1 MRPSMMPIIQFDVKT
16 FCENLRATKPPYECP
31 VKECGKIYK
40 SLQGMEYHLYNYD
53 HNNPEGNGYTTP
65 IRRGSWRKSRG
76 GGTVRR
82 SPSPVMKSPQREA
95 LTYAQAQRLVEVD
108 IKGHVYRLDIFDY
121 IDVVTEDE
129 FENEENEEQEKHEK
143 TPTKTPKVKSG
154 KVKGKE
160 SLKQRKE
167 PTCPP
172 VPSKLPEAS
181 YKLMKDY
188 EELPDAPKR
197 GSAYFRFIEKS
208 QEELDEDVEY
218 DMDEEDYAWLDMIN
232 EKRKKDGHSFVPQ
245 EIFETLMD
253 RLEKESYFQSQASG
267 KSDTNSLIDED
278 AVCSICQDGECQNS
292 NVILFCDMCNLAV
305 HQECYG
311 VPYIPEGQWLC
322 RRCLQSPSRAV
333 DCVLCPNKGGAFKQT
348 DDSRWAHVV
357 CALWIPEVGFANT
370 VFLEPVDGI
379 DHIPAARW
387 KLTCYICKQRNV
399 GACIQCHKANCYT
412 AFHVTCAQQA
422 SLFMKMEP
430 VREPGING
438 TSISIRKAAFCD
450 IHTPAGVEKKPVL
463 RKEKS
468 PVNEDVTGKGKG
480 WSAKKAKAQS
490 RKNMRK
496 ARKILAEKRSAMP
509 VVSIPCIPPKRISK
523 ITSKVNLPKK
533 QQFMQR
539 LLAYWTLKRQS
550 RNGVSLLRR
559 LQAHHQSHKNKNPV
573 EDKKV
578 TKLKEHLKYWQR
590 LRHDLERARL
600 LVELIRKREKLKK
613 EHLKL
618 SQRVFEL
625 QLKPLNVLLLSTLSQ
640 LQEKDLHNIFA
651 EPVTVEE
658 APDYYDVIK
667 KPVDFSTMRK
677 RLENH
682 KYHSVTDLET
692 DFEQMIDNC
701 MLYNG
706 KETVFYRDAV
716 KMRDQ
721 GGAVIRQAK
730 RLAEKAGYHS
740 STGMHT
746 VKAPEVKEVEEF
758 KLDDFDNAI
767 CAENREHLP
776 LEDQLNSLLE
786 KLDMTCNIKSGL
798 ARAKR
803 VKQLRKEINIIRR
816 KITMQ
821 RTGVKK
827 GPGIRLNK
835 TKDDTSADSTSEAH
849 TSGDE
854 LSDVPTRRH
863 PASPPTLKPAP
874 ILNRSKS
881 SPGRPGRG
889 RPKGSPGRR
898 TRTLSGQCN
907 SSQDLSIPPTIPE
920 FSKFQE
926 PKSPVGRKSPC
937 ARRASEKLAS
947 PKSPKSPKPSEKLS
961 SPKQVESIALPKTP
975 AKLISPGR
983 RHTVTIVTPSPRG
996 RKPGKSPGRK
1006 SMKRSLSL
1014 DVESQR
1020 PVKKLNS
1027 EDNLHVET
1035 EYEGTLPSPAGS
1047 PKASKK
1053 SGRTLSSS
1061 STEKSHDK
1069 KSSMNN
1075 NSELSNGL
1083 DEPVKPKGFSF
1094 FTYRVDTNRPR
1105 SSSDSDESV
1114 SSTSDGLTSETCSS
1128 HGEEGTSKKPK
1139 KGNIHE
1145 DSDGEASCEESTSTV
1160 SRANRAA
1167 GLIRAGKTRSSSWAS
1182 DEDDIP
1188 LNPLDLVWAKCR
1200 GYPSYPALIINPRMP
1215 RVGFTHNGVPI
1226 PVPPLEVLNQK
1237 VFAEEHLYLVLF
1249 FDNKRTWQ
1257 WLPRAKLEPLGVDS
1271 GLDQAKLT
1279 EGRTSAIRKSVG
1291 QAYDRALFHRRRVTG
1306 EVTEESA
1313 GSDTSMGEL

>member
-1 MRPSMMPIIQFDVKT
+1 MRPSIMPMIEFDVKT

-31 VKECGKIYK
+31 IKECGKIYK

-53 HNNPEGNGYTTP
+53 HNNPAGNNGYTTP
-65 IRRGSWRKSRG
+65 VKRGSWRKSRG
-76 GGTVRR
+76 GGTVQRR
-82 SPSPVMKSPQREA
+82 SPSPMFVRSPQREA

-160 SLKQRKE
+160 SVKLRKE

-188 EELPDAPKR
+188 DEIPDAPKR
-197 GSAYFRFIEKS
+197 GVAYFRFIEKS
-208 QEELDEDVEY
+208 REELDDDIEY

-232 EKRKKDGHSFVPQ
+232 EKRKKDGHAAVSQ
-245 EIFETLMD
+245 EIFEILMD

-267 KSDTNSLIDED
+267 KTDSNTLIDED

-333 DCVLCPNKGGAFKQT
+333 DCVLCPNKGAAFKQT
-348 DDSRWAHVV
+348 DDGRWAHVV

-370 VFLEPVDGI
+370 VFLEPIDGI

-430 VREPGING
+430 VREAGVNG

-450 IHTPAGVEKKPVL
+450 IHTPAGVEKKPIM

-468 PVNEDVTGKGKG
+468 PVNEEVSGKGKG

-523 ITSKVNLPKK
+523 ITAKVNVAKK

-559 LQAHHQSHKNKNPV
+559 LQAHHQSHKTKDPV

-625 QLKPLNVLLLSTLSQ
+625 QLKPLNVILTSTLTQ
-640 LQEKDLHNIFA
+640 LQERDIHSIFA

-667 KPVDFSTMRK
+667 KPMDFRSMHK
-677 RLENH
+677 KLDGH
-682 KYHSVTDLET
+682 KYRSVTDLES

-730 RLAEKAGYHS
+730 RLAEKAGYNP

-746 VKAPEVKEVEEF
+746 ENAPEIKEVEEM
-758 KLDDFDNAI
+758 KLDDFDNVI

-776 LEDQLNSLLE
+776 LEEQLTTLLE

-798 ARAKR
+798 ARSKR
-803 VKQLRKEINIIRR
+803 VKQIRKEINLIRR

-821 RTGVKK
+821 RTGVVPRR
-827 GPGIRLNK
+827 GPKPNK
-835 TKDDTSADSTSEAH
+835 TKDDYDTSAADSTSEAI

-854 LSDVPTRRH
+854 LSDFQTRKS

-881 SPGRPGRG
+881 SPGRPARG
-889 RPKGSPGRR
+889 RPKGSPASRR
-898 TRTLSGQCN
+898 TRTLSGQAN
-907 SSQDLSIPPTIPE
+907 AVQDLSIPPTIPE
-920 FSKFQE
+920 FTKFQE
-926 PKSPVGRKSPC
+926 PKSPVGRKSPG
-937 ARRASEKLAS
+937 AKKNLSMSPKQTDKIAS
-947 PKSPKSPKPSEKLS
+947 PKATDA
-961 SPKQVESIALPKTP
+961 IASPKTP
-975 AKLISPGR
+975 AKLTSPGR

-996 RKPGKSPGRK
+996 RKQGKSPGRK

-1014 DVESQR
+1014 DCESQT
-1020 PVKKLNS
+1020 PSKKLYV
-1027 EDNLHVET
+1027 EGELHVET
-1035 EYEGTLPSPAGS
+1035 DSEGFPSPVVS
-1047 PKASKK
+1047 PRSLKK
-1053 SGRTLSSS
+1053 GRTLSSS
-1061 STEKSHDK
+1061 SAEKSNDK
-1069 KSSMNN
+1069 KHKSSTNN
-1075 NSELSNGL
+1075 NGELSNGL
-1083 DEPVKPKGFSF
+1083 DQPKGLSF
-1094 FTYRVDTNRPR
+1094 FEYRVDANRTR

-1128 HGEEGTSKKPK
+1128 NGEEGATKKPK
-1139 KGNIHE
+1139 KGNMHE

-1160 SRANRAA
+1160 SRANRGA

-1188 LNPLDLVWAKCR
+1188 LSPLDLVWAKCR
-1200 GYPSYPALIINPRMP
+1200 GYPSYPALIINPKMP

-1237 VFAEEHLYLVLF
+1237 IAADEHLYLVLF

-1279 EGRTSAIRKSVG
+1279 EGRTSTIRKSVG

-1306 EVTEESA
+1306 EVVTEESA
-1313 GSDTSMGEL
+1313 GSDTSIGEL